1 MTTQNQLHLVPVR
14 IDTVP
19 AHPREADVT
28 IGVGES
34 VGDALRRITL
44 DQFDIM
50 IPALLHPEDIDREIH
65 EARKAMKRT
74 RALLRLV
81 RDEIGYDVYRNE
93 NVVLRDVSRHL
104 APVRDSDVLLRTLA
118 SIKEIFGPSV
128 SPHAFVST
136 RSYLRLEH
144 RRLRT
149 TVVADRQ
156 LMTDLATTLNAARAR
171 FSGRSSLG
179 STNAGPRIRNDF
191 PAIRGGLRRVHRRGR
206 RGFERA
212 VRTPDPETL
221 HEWRKRVKYLQY
233 QIETVSPLWPDLL
246 DAYGDRLATL
256 AETLGTEHDFSVLRS
271 VVTERPNAC
280 PDPRER
286 STLVALIDHHTP
298 LLRNEA
304 FTLGTTIYDERT
316 EAFVDRM
323 ESYWRAARQT
333 PAGPGEGVR
342 RTTA

>member
-1 MTTQNQLHLVPVR
+1 MTTQNQLHLVPVT

-19 AHPREADVT
+19 AHPREVDVT
-28 IGVGES
+28 IGGDES
-34 VGDALRRITL
+34 LSDALRRIAL

-50 IPALLHPEDIDREIH
+50 IPALLHPDDIDRGIH

-104 APVRDSDVLLRTLA
+104 APVRDSNVLLRTLA

-128 SPHAFVST
+128 SSHAFVST

-149 TVVADRQ
+149 TVVDDRQ

-171 FSGRSSLG
+171 FSGRGALG
-179 STNAGPRIRNDF
+179 SQNAGSQIRDDF
-191 PAIRGGLRRVHRRGR
+191 RAIRGGLRRVHGRGR
-206 RGFERA
+206 GGFERA
-212 VRTPDPETL
+212 MRTPDPESL

-233 QIETVSPLWPDLL
+233 QVETLSPLWPELL
-246 DAYGDRLATL
+246 EAYGARLATL
-256 AETLGTEHDFSVLRS
+256 GETLGTEHDFSVLRS
-271 VVTERPNAC
+271 VVMEKPDAC

-298 LLRNEA
+298 HLRQEA

-316 EAFVDRM
+316 KPFIERM
-323 ESYWRAARQT
+323 ESYWHASRST
-333 PAGPGEGVR
+333 PGPSGDTV
-342 RTTA
+342 

>member
-1 MTTQNQLHLVPVR
+1 MTTHNQPHLVPVR

-19 AHPREADVT
+19 THPRDADVT
-28 IGVGES
+28 IGVHES
-34 VGDALRRITL
+34 LGDALHRITL

-50 IPALLHPEDIDREIH
+50 IPALLHPDDIDRGIH

-118 SIKEIFGPSV
+118 SIREIFGPSV
-128 SPHAFVST
+128 SSHAFAST
-136 RSYLRLEH
+136 RSHLRLEH

-149 TVVADRQ
+149 TVVDDRQ

-171 FSGRSSLG
+171 FSARGG
-179 STNAGPRIRNDF
+179 PGMQGAGPKIRDDF
-191 PAIRGGLRRVHRRGR
+191 RAIRGGLRRVHARGR
-206 RGFERA
+206 HGFERA
-212 VRTPDPETL
+212 TRTPDPETL

-233 QIETVSPLWPDLL
+233 QVETLSPLWPDLL
-246 DAYGDRLATL
+246 GAYGARLATL
-256 AETLGTEHDFSVLRS
+256 GETLGTEHDFSVLRS
-271 VVTERPNAC
+271 VIIDQPDAC

-298 LLRNEA
+298 HLRHEA
-304 FTLGTTIYDERT
+304 LTLGTTIYDERT
-316 EAFVDRM
+316 KAFVERM
-323 ESYWRAARQT
+323 ESYWQASRPT
-333 PAGPGEGVR
+333 
-342 RTTA
+342 TTATRGNGH

>member
-1 MTTQNQLHLVPVR
+1 MTTQDQPHLVSVR

-19 AHPREADVT
+19 ARPRGADVT
-28 IGVGES
+28 IGVDERL
-34 VGDALRRITL
+34 GDALVRITL

-50 IPALLHPEDIDREIH
+50 IPALLHPDDIDRGIH

-81 RDEIGYDVYRNE
+81 RDELGYDVYRNE

-118 SIKEIFGPSV
+118 AVKEIFGPSV
-128 SPHAFVST
+128 SSHAFAST

-149 TVVADRQ
+149 TVVDDRQ

-171 FSGRSSLG
+171 FSGRGRLG
-179 STNAGPRIRNDF
+179 SQNAGPQIRDDF
-191 PAIRGGLRRVHRRGR
+191 RAIRGGLRRVHGRGR
-206 RGFERA
+206 RGFERT
-212 VRTPDPETL
+212 VRTSDSETL

-233 QIETVSPLWPDLL
+233 QVETLSPLWPDLL
-246 DAYGDRLATL
+246 DAYGARLATL
-256 AETLGTEHDFSVLRS
+256 AETLGREHDFAVLRS
-271 VVTERPNAC
+271 VIIEKPDAC

-298 LLRNEA
+298 HLRQEA
-304 FTLGTTIYDERT
+304 FTLGATIYDERT
-316 EAFVDRM
+316 KAFVERM
-323 ESYWRAARQT
+323 ESYWHASRST
-333 PAGPGEGVR
+333 PAAPGLGGS
-342 RTTA
+342 

>member
-1 MTTQNQLHLVPVR
+1 MTTQDQPHLVSVR

-28 IGVGES
+28 IGIDES
-34 VGDALRRITL
+34 LGDALVRITL

-50 IPALLHPEDIDREIH
+50 IPALLHPDDIDRGIH

-81 RDEIGYDVYRNE
+81 RDELGYDVYRNE
-93 NVVLRDVSRHL
+93 NVVLRDVSRNL

-118 SIKEIFGPSV
+118 AVKEIFGPSV
-128 SPHAFVST
+128 SSHAFTST

-149 TVVADRQ
+149 TVVDDRQ
-156 LMTDLATTLNAARAR
+156 LMTDLATTLNAARGR
-171 FSGRSSLG
+171 FSGRGGLG
-179 STNAGPRIRNDF
+179 SQNAGPPIRDDF
-191 PAIRGGLRRVHRRGR
+191 RAIRGGLRRVHRRGR
-206 RGFERA
+206 RGFEQSMRA
-212 VRTPDPETL
+212 PEPEIL

-233 QIETVSPLWPDLL
+233 QVESLSPLWPDLL
-246 DAYGDRLATL
+246 DAYGDRLSTL
-256 AETLGTEHDFSVLRS
+256 AETLGTEHDFAVLRA
-271 VVTERPNAC
+271 VILDAPDAC

-298 LLRNEA
+298 RLRHEA
-304 FTLGTTIYDERT
+304 FTLGATIYDERT
-316 EAFVDRM
+316 KAFVERM
-323 ESYWRAARQT
+323 ESYWHASRST
-333 PAGPGEGVR
+333 PAAPGLGGS
-342 RTTA
+342 

>member
-1 MTTQNQLHLVPVR
+1 MTTQNPLHLVSVR
-14 IDTVP
+14 IDTVQ
-19 AHPREADVT
+19 AHPHEADVT
-28 IGVGES
+28 LGPDES
-34 VGDALRRITL
+34 LSSALVRITL

-50 IPALLHPEDIDREIH
+50 IPALLHPDDIDRGIH
-65 EARKAMKRT
+65 EARKAMKRA

-128 SPHAFVST
+128 SSHAFTST

-149 TVVADRQ
+149 TVVDDRQ

-171 FSGRSSLG
+171 FSGRGGLG
-179 STNAGPRIRNDF
+179 SQGARPQIRDDF
-191 PAIRGGLRRVHRRGR
+191 RAIRGGLRRVHGRGR
-206 RGFERA
+206 RGFDRA
-212 VRTPDPETL
+212 MRSPDPETL

-233 QIETVSPLWPDLL
+233 QVETLSPLWPDLL
-246 DAYGDRLATL
+246 HAYGTRLATL
-256 AETLGTEHDFSVLRS
+256 GETLGTEHDFAVLRGLIS
-271 VVTERPNAC
+271 DKPESC

-286 STLVALIDHHTP
+286 STLIALIDHHTP
-298 LLRNEA
+298 RLRHEA
-304 FTLGTTIYDERT
+304 FTLGATIYDERT
-316 EAFVDRM
+316 KAFVERM
-323 ESYWRAARQT
+323 ESYWQASRST
-333 PAGPGEGVR
+333 PVATELRGP
-342 RTTA
+342 